1 MIHQNCKMSVTNS
14 SWALLFLAYHSK
26 SLQLLLSHEQVY
38 SFYRNMGLAQ
48 GLLLHSH
55 PGTQI
60 YLIKMKSTPILLE
73 LSVYNSIDKSLALG
87 TLSFFYFLNLSIKCS
102 SRGFLVHYI
111 LFHKKSLFN
120 FVCCWWWY
128 IFFRFK

>member
-1 MIHQNCKMSVTNS
+1 MSVTDLS
-14 SWALLFLAYHSK
+14 LALLFLAYQPK

-38 SFYRNMGLAQ
+38 SFYRNMVLAQ
-48 GLLLHSH
+48 DLLLHSH

-87 TLSFFYFLNLSIKCS
+87 MLSFF
-102 SRGFLVHYI
+102 
-111 LFHKKSLFN
+111 LFFKSQH
-120 FVCCWWWY
+120 
-128 IFFRFK
+128 